1 MLLAFDIGNTNMV
14 IGIYEDGELK
24 INWRITTDRQKTY
37 DEYGMLLFNLF
48 THHNISKEKIDAVIF
63 SSVVPP
69 IMAAL
74 EDMSRKYFNVE
85 PMVIGPGIK
94 TGIPIL
100 YENPREVGA
109 DRIVNA
115 VAGIE
120 KYGAP
125 LIIVDFGTATTFCAI
140 SEKGEYL
147 GGVITP
153 GVNISLEALVQ
164 RTSKLP
170 KIELIK
176 PKKVVGKNTINAMQ
190 AGMIYGYTGLVDEI
204 IFRIKEEQGWENPT
218 VIATGGIAELIAKD
232 TKYIQKVDKYLTLD
246 GLRIIYEKNKGEK

>member
-14 IGIYEDGELK
+14 IGIYQGKEL
-24 INWRITTDRQKTY
+24 ITNWRITTDRQKTA
-37 DEYGMLLFNLF
+37 DEYGVLLYNLF
-48 THHNISKEKIDAVIF
+48 IHHNIPKEKIDAIIF

-69 IMAAL
+69 IMGAL
-74 EDMSRKYFNVE
+74 EIMSKKYFNID
-85 PMVIGPGIK
+85 PIIIGPGIK

-115 VAGIE
+115 VAGLE

-170 KIELIK
+170 KIELVK
-176 PKKVVGKNTINAMQ
+176 PKKVVGKNTVSAMQ

-204 IFRIKEEQGWENPT
+204 ICRIKEEQGWENPK

-232 TKYIQKVDKYLTLD
+232 TKYIQKVDKYLTLE
-246 GLRIIYEKNKGEK
+246 GLRIIYEKNK

>member
-1 MLLAFDIGNTNMV
+1 
-14 IGIYEDGELK
+14 
-24 INWRITTDRQKTY
+24 
-37 DEYGMLLFNLF
+37 
-48 THHNISKEKIDAVIF
+48 
-63 SSVVPP
+63 
-69 IMAAL
+69 
-74 EDMSRKYFNVE
+74 
-85 PMVIGPGIK
+85 MVIGPGIK
-94 TGIPIL
+94 TGVPIL
-100 YENPREVGA
+100 YDNPREVGA

-115 VAGIE
+115 VAGLE

-176 PKKVVGKNTINAMQ
+176 PKKVIGKNTISAMQ
-190 AGMIYGYTGLVDEI
+190 AGMIYGYSGLVDEI
-204 IFRIKEEQGWENPT
+204 IWRIKDEMGWQEAT
-218 VIATGGIAELIAKD
+218 VVATGGIAEMIAKD
-232 TKYIQKVDKYLTLD
+232 TKYIQTVDKYLTLE
-246 GLRIIYEKNKGEK
+246 GLRIIYEKNK

>member
-14 IGIYEDGELK
+14 IGIYQDKELI
-24 INWRITTDRQKTY
+24 INWRITTDRQKTS
-37 DEYGMLLFNLF
+37 DEYGMLLYNLF
-48 THHNISKEKIDAVIF
+48 EHHKISKEKIDAVIF

-125 LIIVDFGTATTFCAI
+125 LIIADFGTATTFCAI

-190 AGMIYGYTGLVDEI
+190 SGMIYGYTGLVDEI

>member
-1 MLLAFDIGNTNMV
+1 MLLAFDIGNTNTV
-14 IGIYEDGELK
+14 VGIYEGETLVT
-24 INWRITTDRQKTY
+24 NWRITTDRQKTA
-37 DEYGMLLFNLF
+37 DEYGVLLYNLF
-48 THHNISKEKIDAVIF
+48 THHNIPMEKIDAVIF

-69 IMAAL
+69 IMSAL
-74 EDMSRKYFNVE
+74 EMMSKKYFNLT

-94 TGIPIL
+94 TGVPIL

-115 VAGIE
+115 VAGLE

-125 LIIVDFGTATTFCAI
+125 LIIVDFGTATTFCAS

-176 PKKVVGKNTINAMQ
+176 PKKVIGKNTISAMQ
-190 AGMIYGYTGLVDEI
+190 AGMIYGYSGLVDEI
-204 IFRIKEEQGWENPT
+204 IWRIKDEMGWQEAT
-218 VIATGGIAELIAKD
+218 VVATGGIAEMIAKD
-232 TKYIQKVDKYLTLD
+232 TKYIQTVDKYLTLE
-246 GLRIIYEKNKGEK
+246 GLRIIYEKNK